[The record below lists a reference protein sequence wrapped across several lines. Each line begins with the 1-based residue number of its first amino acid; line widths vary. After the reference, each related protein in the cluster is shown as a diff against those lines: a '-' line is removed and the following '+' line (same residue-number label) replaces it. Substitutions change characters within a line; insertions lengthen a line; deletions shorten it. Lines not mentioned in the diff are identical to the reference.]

1 MTTQERTKQSRPSGR
16 RDTKKKVGTR
26 RSAKGV
32 REARPAGRA
41 DSPIS
46 YSSGS
51 VSRADVYS
59 RVTAEII
66 AAIEGGTGE
75 WRAPWFHNATG
86 IARPT
91 NIASGKRYRGI
102 NTLALWAAGYAADY
116 SDGLWGTYKQ
126 WQEAG
131 AQVREG
137 ERSTT
142 VVLWR
147 EVQASRS
154 ADNEDD
160 SDDGHRRM
168 FARAFSVFNVAQ
180 VEGYERPLIPV
191 LPESER
197 LAHAEAFIANLG
209 IKTVFG
215 GSEAYY
221 RPTEDTVFMPDFASF
236 RDPASFYGVWL
247 HENGH
252 ASGAKHRIDR
262 DLSGRFGSA
271 AYAAEECCVEILS
284 GLVLA
289 DLGIAHHP
297 RADHA
302 AYVASWLKVLKDDPK
317 AIFTAASK
325 AQQAA
330 DWMHAQQPHDEKM
343 AA

>member
-1 MTTQERTKQSRPSGR
+1 MSHASS
-16 RDTKKKVGTR
+16 
-26 RSAKGV
+26 SA
-32 REARPAGRA
+32 
-41 DSPIS
+41 
-46 YSSGS
+46 
-51 VSRADVYS
+51 SRADVYS

-66 AAIEGGTGE
+66 AAIEQGTGE
-75 WRAPWFHNATG
+75 WRAPWFHNGAS

-102 NTLALWAAGYAADY
+102 NTLALCAAGYAVGY
-116 SDGLWGTYKQ
+116 GDGLWGTYKQ

-160 SDDGHRRM
+160 TDDGHRRM

-180 VEGYERPLIPV
+180 VDGYERPPIPV

-197 LAHAEAFIANLG
+197 LAHAEAFISNLG
-209 IKTVFG
+209 IKTEFG

-221 RPTEDTVFMPDFASF
+221 RPSEDTVFMPAFTSF

-247 HENGH
+247 HEDGH
-252 ASGAKHRIDR
+252 ASGAKHRLDR
-262 DLSGRFGSA
+262 DLSSRFGSA

-297 RADHA
+297 RPDHA
-302 AYVASWLKVLKDDPK
+302 AYIASWLKVLKDDPR

-330 DWMHAQQPHDEKM
+330 DWMHAQQGD
-343 AA
+343 AAHLYA